1 MDMVLPDLD
10 LASSMSADSGDLA
23 DFAVVGLLLD
33 LDVLGKDIEI
43 DTEASD
49 LLDFAAATVGTE
61 LLLDLEAAAAREN
74 TLVKYTRRMI
84 MLCLVKM

>member
-1 MDMVLPDLD
+1 
-10 LASSMSADSGDLA
+10 MSADSGDLA

-33 LDVLGKDIEI
+33 LEVLGKDIEI
-43 DTEASD
+43 DTEASDLLDLAVASGIED

-74 TLVKYTRRMI
+74 ALVKYTRRMI